1 MGRDIAGRCLSLSFM
16 HQQVLFGVALLKA
29 SSLQLVEPFWSWGKG
44 KAESVCGRGRG
55 GGKFRTEVCI
65 NARLNVIMRHTVVR
79 TRAGL
84 RFYNQHLVMLHS
96 GPLITTRG
104 TIPCTC
110 SVFHVHIAVPL
121 HIPLLY
127 TRQVLI
133 ACLMQKTY
141 HKRSKIWNIK
151 NRK

>member
-1 MGRDIAGRCLSLSFM
+1 MWEG
-16 HQQVLFGVALLKA
+16 
-29 SSLQLVEPFWSWGKG
+29 E
-44 KAESVCGRGRG
+44 RGGG

-133 ACLMQKTY
+133 ACLMQKHTTSDQKSGTSKTGSEAVMKEHTY
-141 HKRSKIWNIK
+141 PSH
-151 NRK
+151 